1 MEYIKVIRG
10 RTDYYCGDRSKIP
23 HATLGS
29 ISLMLLL
36 QLGRASLGGDLGES
50 KPDLYAHLMRT
61 KGR

>member
-1 MEYIKVIRG
+1 
-10 RTDYYCGDRSKIP
+10 
-23 HATLGS
+23 
-29 ISLMLLL
+29 MLLL